1 MKNKSLKN
9 LYSWVVQPV
18 SSLRTPQ
25 QLLLQQLILNKIKTF
40 FLRLLKVEIYLK
52 IYSPWNAI
60 VPGTT
65 AWAVVMSTLR
75 EQSCHWGFI
84 LKNDVQI
91 SFRWRGRSAFSWP
104 LNSDRSKRLKSTE
117 ETLFCDIPWNST
129 QKHLWAVQ
137 RILKLS
143 WWQLSRPSAR
153 GIIDTGGIPLQR
165 FKQNYRSLFA

>member
-84 LKNDVQI
+84 LKNDIQI
-91 SFRWRGRSAFSWP
+91 SFGGRGRSTFSWP
-104 LNSDRSKRLKSTE
+104 LNSDGSKWLKSIE
-117 ETLFCDIPWNST
+117 ETLFCDVPWNST

-137 RILKLS
+137 RILMLS
-143 WWQLSRPSAR
+143 WWQLSRPSASS
-153 GIIDTGGIPLQR
+153 IIDTSSIP
-165 FKQNYRSLFA
+165 